1 MKDLFRK
8 SALEHLASPD
18 QLHAALKVTD
28 RKGWLALLACFAIL
42 ATALVWSAYGRLP
55 TRVQG
60 HGILVSKGGL
70 NTVNAPTS
78 GQITMV
84 NATVGSHLARGD
96 VVARLLQQDLDAELR
111 NAQAT
116 LATLEDEHRRLTA
129 FGIDEARLRSQA
141 AAQQRATAL
150 ATQAM
155 ARERHTLLTDR
166 LAAQQRLV
174 ADGLI
179 TDAVLQATRDNL
191 NLATGEIK
199 RAQTTLAEI
208 DLAEEQGEQRRRR
221 EFDER
226 VQRIDEARR
235 KADALD
241 AKVKTTSLVVSE
253 VAGQVLEVRTAPGQ
267 FVTAGTQLVMIELD
281 DERHAGMEALVYLPG
296 TDGKRLQPGMV
307 AEISPST
314 VKREEHGAMRGVVT
328 AVSSFPATQQAMLA
342 ALGNP
347 DLVAG
352 LFRIVESPI
361 QVKVDLVVDPSTT
374 SGYQWTS
381 RRGPATT
388 IQPGTLCTA
397 AITVREQAPI
407 TLVLPRLREWLGL

>member
-1 MKDLFRK
+1 VKDLFRK
-8 SALEHLASPD
+8 RALEHLTSPD
-18 QLHAALKVTD
+18 QLHAALQVTD
-28 RKGWLALLACFAIL
+28 RKGWLALIACFAIL
-42 ATALVWSAYGRLP
+42 VTALVWSVYGRLP

-78 GQITMV
+78 GQVAMV
-84 NATVGSHLARGD
+84 NATVGAHLARGD

-111 NAQAT
+111 NARAT
-116 LATLEDEHRRLTA
+116 LATLEEEHRRLTP
-129 FGIDEARLRSQA
+129 FGAEEARLRSQA
-141 AAQQRATAL
+141 LVQQRATAL
-150 ATQAM
+150 ALQAM
-155 ARERHTLLTDR
+155 ARERQALLGER

-179 TDAVLQATRDNL
+179 TEAVLQATRDNL
-191 NLATGEIK
+191 NLATGELK
-199 RAQTTLAEI
+199 RGQTTLAEI
-208 DLAEEQGEQRRRR
+208 ELAEAQNEQRRRR
-221 EFDER
+221 ELDDR
-226 VQRIDEARR
+226 VRRIEEAQR
-235 KADALD
+235 KVDALD
-241 AKVKTTSLVVSE
+241 AKVTTTSLVVSQ
-253 VAGQVLEVRTAPGQ
+253 VSGLVLEVRTAPGQ

-296 TDGKRLQPGMV
+296 TEGKRLRPGMM
-307 AEISPST
+307 AEIAPST

-328 AVSSFPATQQAMLA
+328 SVSSFPATQQAMLT

-352 LFRIVESPI
+352 LSRSVESPI
-361 QVKVDLVVDPSTT
+361 QVKVDLVVDPSTE

-381 RRGPATT
+381 RRGPPIT

-407 TLVLPRLREWLGL
+407 TLALPLLRERLGL

>member
-1 MKDLFRK
+1 VKDLFRK
-8 SALEHLASPD
+8 PALEHLASPD
-18 QLHAALKVTD
+18 QLHAALQVTD
-28 RKGWLALLACFAIL
+28 RKGWLALLACFVVLAI
-42 ATALVWSAYGRLP
+42 ALVWSVYGRLP

-60 HGILVSKGGL
+60 HGILVSKAGL

-78 GQITMV
+78 GQVAMV
-84 NATVGSHLARGD
+84 NATVGAHLARGD
-96 VVARLLQQDLDAELR
+96 VVARLLQRDLDAELR
-111 NAQAT
+111 GAQAT
-116 LATLEDEHRRLTA
+116 VAMLEDEHRRLTS
-129 FGIDEARLRSQA
+129 FGTEEARLRSQA
-141 AAQQRATAL
+141 AAQQRATAV
-150 ATQAM
+150 TMQAM
-155 ARERHTLLTDR
+155 ARERQGLLAER
-166 LAAQQRLV
+166 LASQQRLI

-179 TDAVLQATRDNL
+179 TEAVLQATRDNL

-208 DLAEEQGEQRRRR
+208 ELAVEQNEQRRRR
-221 EFDER
+221 ELDER
-226 VQRIDEARR
+226 VRRIAEAQRKVDE
-235 KADALD
+235 LD
-241 AKVKTTSLVVSE
+241 AKVNTTSLVVSQ

-281 DERHAGMEALVYLPG
+281 DEHHAGMESLVYLPG
-296 TDGKRLQPGMV
+296 TEGKRLRPGMV

-328 AVSSFPATQQAMLA
+328 AVTSFPTTQQAMLA

-352 LFRIVESPI
+352 LFKSIDSPI
-361 QVKVDLVVDPSTT
+361 QVKVDLLVDPSTA

-381 RRGPATT
+381 RQGPATT

-407 TLVLPRLREWLGL
+407 TLALPLLHKWLGL